1 MARVLGR
8 LEVEIRK
15 KEKKPSADS
24 WGKESQD
31 SCAHSTLHP
40 ELCMQVQKRC
50 SAQAKCEGPL
60 PDFTAKREV
69 RGSRRA
75 SFRPPPDC
83 TAKREV
89 RGSRR
94 ASFRPPQLRGK

>member
-1 MARVLGR
+1 MVRVLGR
-8 LEVEIRK
+8 LEVEKRK
-15 KEKKPSADS
+15 RRKNPALTVGGKMYGELRASA
-24 WGKESQD
+24 
-31 SCAHSTLHP
+31 LHP

-50 SAQAKCEGPL
+50 SAQAKCEGPF
-60 PDFTAKREV
+60 PDCTAKREV